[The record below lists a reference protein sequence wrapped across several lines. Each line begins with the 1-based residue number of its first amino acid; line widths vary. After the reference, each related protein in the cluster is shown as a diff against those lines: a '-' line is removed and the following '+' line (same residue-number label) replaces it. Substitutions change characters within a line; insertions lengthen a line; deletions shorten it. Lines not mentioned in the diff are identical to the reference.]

1 MTVVSQFKEK
11 VDALY
16 ERLMPAFWLRL
27 NPKNQWAFGIA
38 IMVALYLSTGL
49 LRYVLPH
56 PAEAQAS
63 NASQTPVVRV
73 ARMVAV
79 PHEAVIV
86 VRGRTEALHQVD
98 VRAEVDGLVSALHF
112 EKGDHVKAGQVLCE
126 LKINDRAARALQA
139 SAQMAQSQK
148 ELEVARELYKEGFR
162 SKTQMAQAEATYEAS
177 KAGAS
182 TMNIQLANTKI
193 RAPFA
198 GIVDERYANLG
209 DYLQVGNKCAMVVAP
224 EPFLAVGTLS
234 EELVGQVQPGN
245 KVQVKLVTGET
256 VPGTVRFVATHADAT
271 SRTFRLEVEIPNPD
285 AKLKSGV
292 SAQIVI
298 VPNKLVPAVKIS
310 SGILVLEDTGVVG
323 VRVVDRGKAKFLP
336 VQVISDGPNGT
347 WISGLPKV
355 SDVIVVGQE
364 FVATGERVKAV
375 YEQKPGK
382 AS

>member
-1 MTVVSQFKEK
+1 MASEFKQK
-11 VDALY
+11 VDGLY
-16 ERLMPAFWLRL
+16 ERLMPGFWLRL
-27 NPKNQWAFGIA
+27 NPKYQWAFGIA
-38 IMVALYLSTGL
+38 ILVAVYLSTGL
-49 LRYVLPH
+49 VRYLLPH
-56 PAEAQAS
+56 PAEAQTTAA
-63 NASQTPVVRV
+63 NQVPVVRV
-73 ARMVAV
+73 VRLFAK
-79 PHEAVIV
+79 PHEAVIT

-98 VRAEVDGLVSALHF
+98 VRAEVDGVVSALHF

-126 LKINDRAARALQA
+126 LKVNDRSARALQA

-177 KAGAS
+177 KAGAA

-198 GIVDERYANLG
+198 GVVDERYANLG
-209 DYLQVGNKCAMVVAP
+209 DYMQVGNKCAMVVAP

-245 KVQVKLVTGET
+245 KVRVKLVTGET
-256 VPGTVRFVATHADAT
+256 VQGTVRFVATHADAT
-271 SRTFRLEVEIPNPD
+271 SRTFRLEVEIPNVD

-292 SAQIVI
+292 SAEIMI
-298 VPNKLVPAVKIS
+298 VPNRLIPAAKIS

-323 VRVVDRGKAKFLP
+323 VRVVDKGKARFIP
-336 VQVISDGPNGT
+336 VQVISDGPDGT
-347 WISGLPKV
+347 WIAGLPKV
-355 SDVIVVGQE
+355 ADVIVVGQE
-364 FVATGERVKAV
+364 FVANGEHVKAV
-375 YEQKPGK
+375 YDQKPGK